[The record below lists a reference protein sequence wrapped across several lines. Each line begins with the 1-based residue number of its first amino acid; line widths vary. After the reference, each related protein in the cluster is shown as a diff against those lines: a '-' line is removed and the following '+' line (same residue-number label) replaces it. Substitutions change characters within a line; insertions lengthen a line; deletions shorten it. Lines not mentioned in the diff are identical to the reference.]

1 MALRAVELLAAVGVM
16 LACVQRPLYR
26 AQDGCIRL
34 VCDGVVDAQIPHHD
48 GMTLRDG
55 IMASPALAK
64 FGLDKVEALWYAT
77 RPTHSAL
84 TDGGEALKR
93 LLIAQKPDWWRVIA
107 NHWPDL
113 LGPPPARHISF
124 DEPLKSG
131 DAVHLIMMW

>member
-1 MALRAVELLAAVGVM
+1 MTQRSGPPKAAIAARKKDSLTKLASVE
-16 LACVQRPLYR
+16 Q
-26 AQDGCIRL
+26 
-34 VCDGVVDAQIPHHD
+34 
-48 GMTLRDG
+48 
-55 IMASPALAK
+55 
-64 FGLDKVEALWYAT
+64 
-77 RPTHSAL
+77 
-84 TDGGEALKR
+84 ALKR